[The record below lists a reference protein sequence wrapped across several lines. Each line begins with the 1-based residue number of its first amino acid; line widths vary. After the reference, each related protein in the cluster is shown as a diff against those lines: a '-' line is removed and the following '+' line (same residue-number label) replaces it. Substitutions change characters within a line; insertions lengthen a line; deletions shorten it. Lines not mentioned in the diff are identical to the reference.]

1 MQKLKPLVIVI
12 HEPLAQMF
20 FSCTREYTETV
31 LLPRQGTSA
40 FLLLGIR
47 PCEILEIV
55 PLFEDFK
62 SELPIKMTLNMKI
75 IGVLLFHAGAET
87 EVLGDAIHLWA

>member
-1 MQKLKPLVIVI
+1 MAIVI

-20 FSCTREYTETV
+20 FSSTREYTETV

-40 FLLLGIR
+40 FLLLGVR

-62 SELPIKMTLNMKI
+62 AVEV
-75 IGVLLFHAGAET
+75 VLLFQYACTQSPTPAALLSPYS
-87 EVLGDAIHLWA
+87 VAK